1 MKKYFRCE
9 ICGCE
14 VPNEC
19 EGAEPNTCAECMPLD
34 TEKMGQIK
42 RNRYEMD
49 KFPREAETPPKTAQ
63 NEPKIVVK
71 YKTKHLQCFLSK
83 DQWGKK
89 HYQIFEKGDINKP
102 VLIYVDPHTP
112 LKISNELPKNIHEY
126 KYFLELGEIVEF
138 LVNLDNA
145 V

>member
-1 MKKYFRCE
+1 MKKYFKCE

-49 KFPREAETPPKTAQ
+49 KFPREAETPLKTAQ
-63 NEPKIVVK
+63 NRAVLSNKELIFKIK
-71 YKTKHLQCFLSK
+71 QYISQIAKLTLAPAGDFTLYLSLEK
-83 DQWGKK
+83 LNN
-89 HYQIFEKGDINKP
+89 FFEELEKG
-102 VLIYVDPHTP
+102 
-112 LKISNELPKNIHEY
+112 
-126 KYFLELGEIVEF
+126 IV
-138 LVNLDNA
+138 
-145 V
+145 